1 MSLPAIVTRLVGLWI
16 LAGAFLK
23 LFQGSPADLPQVL
36 RDLPLDTGLVFRL
49 AISGE
54 LVVGLLAVLRPS
66 RGWLPAKILTLA
78 FLIILVTQVVGGE
91 DSCGC
96 FGAVMTI
103 SPMVMLIIDAIAFL
117 ALVVVKPWRLER
129 DKAELPWAATA
140 LVILGCLVLPW
151 VIDNQTT
158 TADVAA
164 GNTDGNQWVELKWD
178 TWKDKALKDT
188 EIWPLLQPR
197 AQIDEG
203 LIILWSPTCE
213 VCEEHLMTLHGTQQ
227 GQQPVV
233 LLELPLDFDD
243 EKIVVKVL
251 PKGAYV
257 VSYKLPKATY
267 VDVTPPLHVEIEDGK
282 VKAVYQG
289 MDARDHALQPAGA
302 PHDDD
307 DK

>member
-158 TADVAA
+158 TAEVA
-164 GNTDGNQWVELKWD
+164 
-178 TWKDKALKDT
+178 
-188 EIWPLLQPR
+188 
-197 AQIDEG
+197 
-203 LIILWSPTCE
+203 
-213 VCEEHLMTLHGTQQ
+213 
-227 GQQPVV
+227 
-233 LLELPLDFDD
+233 
-243 EKIVVKVL
+243 
-251 PKGAYV
+251 
-257 VSYKLPKATY
+257 
-267 VDVTPPLHVEIEDGK
+267 
-282 VKAVYQG
+282 
-289 MDARDHALQPAGA
+289 
-302 PHDDD
+302 
-307 DK
+307 